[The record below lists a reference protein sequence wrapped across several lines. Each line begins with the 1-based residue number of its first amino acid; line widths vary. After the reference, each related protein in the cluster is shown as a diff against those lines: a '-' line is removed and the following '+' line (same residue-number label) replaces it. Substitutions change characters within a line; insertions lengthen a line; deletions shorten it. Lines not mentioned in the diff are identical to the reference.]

1 MSTIKILTQAFE
13 FNRGRTLA
21 TLDEIEKLPDPQAA
35 LAYRL
40 APGRAHIA
48 WQLVHIG
55 VTEDIFANERLV
67 PERPG
72 RFGDLWPRFRG
83 GSKADDQIPSV
94 AEIREV
100 LSESRAQ
107 LLATL
112 STFTDEQLDPR
123 SAAVGRKEVEPA
135 DRATHR
141 GMARRP
147 PPRASARGAEC
158 VSGTQV
164 IVTYGPTQ
172 IGLGAA

>member
-1 MSTIKILTQAFE
+1 MSTIAVLIKSYE
-13 FNRGRTLA
+13 FNRARTLA

-48 WQLVHIG
+48 WQFAHIG

-83 GSKADDQIPSV
+83 GSKADDQIPDV
-94 AEIREV
+94 ATLREI

-112 STFTDEQLDPR
+112 ANFSDDQLELVPPQL
-123 SAAVGRKEVEPA
+123 SEKKWTVLTVLHIIGWHEAHHQGQAHAALNA
-135 DRATHR
+135 FRAT
-141 GMARRP
+141 
-147 PPRASARGAEC
+147 
-158 VSGTQV
+158 Q
-164 IVTYGPTQ
+164 
-172 IGLGAA
+172 L